1 MLMVISA
8 ERAKIL
14 EMVERGQVSAKE
26 GARLLGAL
34 EREDETRVNASE
46 QSARWLHIRVSDLD
60 TGRPKVNVNVPF
72 ELVKVGLQI
81 GSRFA
86 PDIEDLDMD
95 EFVAELQSGVPGSL
109 IEVEDEEDGEQVEI
123 YLD

>member
-1 MLMVISA
+1 MVISA

-14 EMVERGQVSAKE
+14 EMVERGQVSAEE

-34 EREDETRVNASE
+34 EREGETRVNASE
-46 QSARWLHIRVSDLD
+46 RFARWLHIRVSDLD

-109 IEVEDEEDGEQVEI
+109 IEVEDEEGGEQVEI

>member
-1 MLMVISA
+1 MVISA
-8 ERAKIL
+8 EMAKIL

-95 EFVAELQSGVPGSL
+95 ELVAELQSGVPGSL
-109 IEVEDEEDGEQVEI
+109 IEVEDEEGGEQVEI

>member
-1 MLMVISA
+1 MVISA

-14 EMVERGQVSAKE
+14 EMVERGQVSAEE

-34 EREDETRVNASE
+34 EREGETRVNASE

-109 IEVEDEEDGEQVEI
+109 IEVEDEEGGEQVEI

>member
-1 MLMVISA
+1 MVISA

-34 EREDETRVNASE
+34 EREDETRVNVSE

-109 IEVEDEEDGEQVEI
+109 IEVEDEEGGEQVEI

>member
-1 MLMVISA
+1 MVISA

-14 EMVERGQVSAKE
+14 EMVERGQVSAEE

-34 EREDETRVNASE
+34 EREGETRVNASE

-86 PDIEDLDMD
+86 PDIGDLDMD

-109 IEVEDEEDGEQVEI
+109 IEVEDEEGGEQVEI

>member
-1 MLMVISA
+1 MVISA

-34 EREDETRVNASE
+34 EQEGETRVNASE

-109 IEVEDEEDGEQVEI
+109 IEVEDEEGGEQVEI

>member
-1 MLMVISA
+1 MVISA

-14 EMVERGQVSAKE
+14 EMVERGQVSAEE

-34 EREDETRVNASE
+34 EREGETRVNASE
-46 QSARWLHIRVSDLD
+46 RFARWLHIRVSDLD

-72 ELVKVGLQI
+72 ELVKVGLQN

-109 IEVEDEEDGEQVEI
+109 IEVEDEEGGEQVEI

>member
-1 MLMVISA
+1 MVISA

-109 IEVEDEEDGEQVEI
+109 IEVEDEEGGERVEI

>member
-1 MLMVISA
+1 MVISA

-34 EREDETRVNASE
+34 EREGETRVNASE

-109 IEVEDEEDGEQVEI
+109 IEVEDEEGGEQVEI

>member
-109 IEVEDEEDGEQVEI
+109 IEVEDEEGGEQVEI

>member
-1 MLMVISA
+1 MVISA

-60 TGRPKVNVNVPF
+60 TRRPKVNVNVPF

-109 IEVEDEEDGEQVEI
+109 IEVEDEEGGEQVEI

>member
-1 MLMVISA
+1 MVISA

-86 PDIEDLDMD
+86 PDIGDLDMD

-109 IEVEDEEDGEQVEI
+109 IEVEDEEGGERVEI

>member
-1 MLMVISA
+1 MVISA

>member
-1 MLMVISA
+1 MVISA

-109 IEVEDEEDGEQVEI
+109 IEVEDEEGGEQVEI